1 MSKEKSN
8 DALDIVISGIKEV
21 KISIVSIL
29 EDNDV
34 DDDIIWEILELF
46 AGYFDV

>member
-8 DALDIVISGIKEV
+8 DALDIVIAGIKEV
-21 KISIVSIL
+21 KINIISIL

-34 DDDIIWEILELF
+34 DAEVIWEILELF
-46 AGYFDV
+46 ADYFDV